1 MRILC
6 LAVLL
11 CLSAPLLAAEELP
24 PNVQLAPDPDLRA
37 PRRTYALCLDLAH
50 SHPEKGIELAGKWI
64 GLGGGEPARHCQAL
78 ALVGLKEYGEGATRL
93 EEIAKQSQ
101 QEATVRA
108 SMLAQAGQAWLMQE
122 DPTRAYAAQTLALK
136 IVPQG
141 TKQHMEILLDRATTL
156 ADAGKYKEVLV
167 DVDKALNIDPSSAT
181 GWAYRAAAHR
191 YLGDEDEAL
200 QDAEN
205 AVKVGPNN
213 QAALL
218 ERGNLYR
225 MKKRLAEA
233 RRDWLKILEIDP
245 DTAAAD
251 AARINIEHMDVDPHA
266 K

>member
-1 MRILC
+1 MRLVVLAALLC
-6 LAVLL
+6 LAAP
-11 CLSAPLLAAEELP
+11 LSAAENLP
-24 PNVQLAPDPDLRA
+24 PNMQPAPDPDLRN
-37 PRRTYALCLDLAH
+37 PNRTYQACLALARTN
-50 SHPEKGIELAGKWI
+50 PEKSIELAGKWV

-78 ALVGLKEYGEGATRL
+78 SLVGLKEYGEGATRL
-93 EEIAKQSQ
+93 EEIAVASQ

-108 SMLAQAGQAWLMQE
+108 SMLAQAGQAWLMQG

-141 TKQHMEILLDRATTL
+141 SKQHMEILIDRAGTL
-156 ADAGKYKEVLV
+156 ADAGKYKEVIV
-167 DVDKALNIDPSSAT
+167 DVDKALNIDPSNAT
-181 GWAYRAAAHR
+181 GWAFRAAAHR

-205 AVKVGPNN
+205 AVKVGPTN

-225 MKKRLAEA
+225 MKKRLADA
-233 RRDWLKILEIDP
+233 RKDWLKILEIDP

-251 AARINIEHMDVDPHA
+251 SARLNIEHMDVDPHA